1 MQEKSSPHEMITDFV
16 TQKEVPNIGVE
27 ENRQAIEKL
36 LVESKGYTRGDIE
49 VDATIEFDMS
59 DERFRSDVDLV
70 VSVNGKRF
78 MVIKCAP
85 GSLGSRHRET
95 LAAAR
100 LLDDYQIPLCVVT
113 DGKDAD
119 ILDSVTGDLI
129 RQGIDGIPSR
139 QEAARYMEDVRLDP
153 YPENK
158 VERERIIF
166 RSYDDM
172 NVNVQRKLKNPKAC
186 SQ

>member
-1 MQEKSSPHEMITDFV
+1 MREKSSPHEMITDFV
-16 TQKEVPNIGVE
+16 TRKEVPNIGVE
-27 ENRQAIEKL
+27 ENRQAVEKL
-36 LVESKGYTRGDIE
+36 LVESKRYTRDDIE
-49 VDATIEFDMS
+49 VDAAIEFDMP
-59 DERFRSDVDLV
+59 DERFRSNVDLV

-119 ILDSVTGDLI
+119 ILDSITGDLI
-129 RQGIDGIPSR
+129 RQGVNNIPSR
-139 QEAARYMEDVRLDP
+139 QEAAGYMEDIRLEP

-158 VERERIIF
+158 VKRERIIF

-172 NVNVQRKLKNPKAC
+172 NVNVQRKIKTQKR
-186 SQ
+186 